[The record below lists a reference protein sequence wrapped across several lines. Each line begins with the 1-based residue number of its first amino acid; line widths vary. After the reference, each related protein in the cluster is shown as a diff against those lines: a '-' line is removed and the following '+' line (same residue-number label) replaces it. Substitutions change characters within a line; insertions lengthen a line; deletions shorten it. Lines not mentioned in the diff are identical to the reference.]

1 MVKLTPKDESGQL
14 ITMAQDAARRHMLF
28 GYDQRTDTLITY
40 QPPENMA
47 EDWASMI
54 EAVKAKQK
62 EWAEEQWD
70 AESAWRDA
78 ESARRCGGDG
88 VAAQEGKIQRVR
100 GVAAGGAG
108 GVHPAQA

>member
-1 MVKLTPKDESGQL
+1 MLT
-14 ITMAQDAARRHMLF
+14 
-28 GYDQRTDTLITY
+28 
-40 QPPENMA
+40 
-47 EDWASMI
+47 
-54 EAVKAKQK
+54 QK
-62 EWAEEQWD
+62 EWAEEQW
-70 AESAWRDA
+70 DA